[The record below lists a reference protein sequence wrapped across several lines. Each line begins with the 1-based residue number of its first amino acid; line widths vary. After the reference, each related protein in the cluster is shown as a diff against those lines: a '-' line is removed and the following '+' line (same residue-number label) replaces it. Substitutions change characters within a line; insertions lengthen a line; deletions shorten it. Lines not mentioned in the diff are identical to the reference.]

1 MRDLEEFCTA
11 YQAMANA
18 RGQFQRHVRVGG
30 NAERPGEILLLTT
43 ALNAATYRYLAAVA
57 RLGEIDDAES
67 R

>member
-11 YQAMANA
+11 YQALAAA
-18 RGQFQRHVRVGG
+18 RGQFQRRVRVGG
-30 NAERPGEILLLTT
+30 NPERPDELLLLTT

-57 RLGEIDDAES
+57 GLGEIDDARS